1 MTPPAPTGSASPAQ
15 AVVRFAA
22 KGQSPPHAARTWLT
36 RDREPRGSSEIP
48 VDRQSK
54 AQRFE
59 HTIMPHLDAAY
70 NLARWLTRSES
81 DAEDVVQEAC
91 LRAFKYFDG
100 FAGENPAAW
109 LLAIVR
115 NSCFTWLR
123 RNRPAHEIADSE
135 AIEEQDAS
143 GGAEPVLSGGSRALA
158 ADPET
163 TLIARRDEVRVNAL
177 VAALPAEYREVI
189 VLREIEEHSYQEIAE
204 IVGIPI
210 GTVMSRLSRARR
222 RLQEAWHQK
231 GQETE

>member
-1 MTPPAPTGSASPAQ
+1 
-15 AVVRFAA
+15 VN
-22 KGQSPPHAARTWLT
+22 
-36 RDREPRGSSEIP
+36 
-48 VDRQSK
+48 RQSK

-59 HTIMPHLDAAY
+59 HAIMPHLDAAY

-123 RNRPAHEIADSE
+123 RNRPAHEIADSA
-135 AIEEQDAS
+135 AIEEQDAA
-143 GGAEPVLSGGSRALA
+143 GGAEPLLSGGSRALA
-158 ADPET
+158 SDPESF
-163 TLIARRDEVRVNAL
+163 LIARRDEQRANEL
-177 VAALPAEYREVI
+177 LAALPAEYREVI
-189 VLREIEEHSYQEIAE
+189 VLREIEELSYQEIAE
-204 IVGIPI
+204 IVGVPI

-222 RLQEAWHQK
+222 RLQDAWHRKAQQ
-231 GQETE
+231 GE